1 MISVKQKK
9 SFKLI
14 INIVLN
20 VLHFL
25 NNALIFHLGFFSF
38 SKQYNEIE
46 NCELYLA
53 YNLTSYITHFDE
65 RNASRLPKVL

>member
-25 NNALIFHLGFFSF
+25 NNALIFHLVFFSF
-38 SKQYNEIE
+38 SKKYNEIE
-46 NCELYLA
+46 NYELYLA
-53 YNLTSYITHFDE
+53 YNLPSYVTHFDK
-65 RNASRLPKVL
+65 RNAFRLQAVP